1 MTAPES
7 TFDPKTFVSTLP
19 ATAGVYQMYDAQGHI
34 LYVGKAKNLRSRVS
48 SYFRAS
54 GLTLKTQALVA
65 RICNMQVTLTETEVE
80 ALLLEQSLIKAQR
93 PPYNILLRDDK
104 SYPYIFLSSK
114 DDYPKISVHR
124 GLKRKKGEYY
134 GPFPSASAV
143 HDSIQFLQKTF
154 RLRTC
159 EDSVF
164 SNRSRPCL
172 QYQIQRCSAPCVNL
186 ISPKD
191 YAADLHH
198 AQQFLRG
205 KSSELIGVLADQ
217 MEQAAEAL
225 HYERA
230 ALLRDQI
237 SSLRK
242 VQSDSPVDNQSG
254 DVDIIGIA
262 SDGNKLCVHFLFVR
276 QGRIQGSKSYF
287 VTYHLEETEQ
297 ELLLSFVS
305 QWYLTGAD
313 RDFPREII
321 LPAAVEDSDLLVA
334 ALSKAAQKTVRLVWQ
349 VKSYR
354 EQWQSLAQSAA
365 KQNLVS
371 HLATKSSQ
379 LQRVESLQKVLKLE
393 ELPNRIECFDISHSS
408 GEKTV
413 ASCVVFNRE
422 GPLKSDYRRFNIEGI
437 TPGDDYAAMEQ
448 ALTRRYS
455 RVQAEEGPL
464 PDLLV
469 VDGGKG
475 QLGVAK
481 RVMAELGL
489 THLRL
494 LGVAKGT
501 TRKAGFETLIDGD
514 REFILDGQSSALHLI
529 QSIRDEA
536 HRFAITGHKQRRDK
550 ARRVSKLEE
559 IEGVGPTR
567 RRELLRYFGGFQEI
581 AAASVA
587 DLQKVPGIS
596 KKLADDIYSALH

>member
-1 MTAPES
+1 MSDTELS
-7 TFDPKTFVSTLP
+7 FDHKTFLKTLP
-19 ATAGVYQMYDAQGHI
+19 LTAGVYQMYGETGHI
-34 LYVGKAKNLRSRVS
+34 LYVGKAKNLRNRVA

-54 GLTLKTQALVA
+54 GLTPKTQALVA
-65 RICNMQVTLTETEVE
+65 RIRTMQVTLTETEVE

-104 SYPYIFLSSK
+104 SYPYIFISSR
-114 DDYPKISVHR
+114 DDYPKIGVHR
-124 GLKRKKGEYY
+124 GLKRKKGEYF
-134 GPFPSASAV
+134 GPFPGAAAV
-143 HDSIQFLQKTF
+143 HESIQFLQKTF

-172 QYQIQRCSAPCVNL
+172 QYQIQRCSGPCVDL
-186 ISPKD
+186 ISPED
-191 YAADLHH
+191 YAADLLH

-217 MEQAAEAL
+217 MEQASTQL
-225 HYERA
+225 HFERA

-237 SSLRK
+237 TSLRK
-242 VQSDSPVDNQSG
+242 VQSESPVDNQIG
-254 DVDIIGIA
+254 DVDVIGIA
-262 SDGNKLCVHFLFVR
+262 SDGAQLCVHFLFVR

-287 VTYHLEETEQ
+287 VKYHLQETEQ

-305 QWYLTGAD
+305 QWYLTGGD
-313 RDFPREII
+313 RDYPREII
-321 LPAAVEDSDLLVA
+321 LPAAIDDADLLA
-334 ALSKAAQKTVRLVWQ
+334 TAISGAAQKNVRLVWQ
-349 VKSYR
+349 VRSYR

-365 KQNLVS
+365 RQNLAS
-371 HLATKSSQ
+371 HLATKSSL
-379 LQRVESLQKVLKLE
+379 LQRFETLQEVLQLE
-393 ELPNRIECFDISHSS
+393 ALPERLECFDISHSS

-422 GPLKSDYRRFNIEGI
+422 GALKSDYRRFNIDGI
-437 TPGDDYAAMEQ
+437 TAGDDYAAMAQ
-448 ALTRRYS
+448 ALSRRYS
-455 RVQAEEGPL
+455 RVQAEAGRL
-464 PDLLV
+464 PDLLI

-475 QLGVAK
+475 QLSIAK
-481 RVMAELGL
+481 KVMAELGL
-489 THLRL
+489 PEVKL

-514 REFILDGQSSALHLI
+514 REFVLDGQNSALHLI

-536 HRFAITGHKQRRDK
+536 HRFAVTGHKQRRDK

-559 IEGVGPTR
+559 IEGVGPSR

-581 AAASVA
+581 AAASAA
-587 DLQKVPGIS
+587 DLEKVPGIS
-596 KKLADDIYSALH
+596 KKLADHIYTALH